1 MKHRFS
7 PALIAVPLA
16 LLLCLALYYFTPV
29 SKQARGN
36 LTLWYAETDCPREV
50 MEALLTDYQNQTRR
64 LVTAAAFP
72 DEQALAA
79 AFETGR
85 PDLLFCSHVRAWDL
99 DEREGLTALQNMPPL
114 PASLDGVS
122 PQLGVCF
129 FPLGARLPLLVSGGG
144 AAPETLEALF
154 RRAAESGTPCLG
166 ADSWAD
172 VLYQGMFSLGRELHG
187 SLKAD
192 QRDEAYRK
200 LYNALAQAAYSGGI
214 ARVQAVPEHVRQGLL
229 EAVIVSSSALAGLE
243 DEAGLAVS
251 PLPPPEGGR
260 QAYSAELMGFAV
272 LADEKTRDEARAFL
286 EWLSTG
292 DNALFPAL
300 QAGLVP
306 MAAPAEAAG
315 ESAFA
320 RLLLSLSRG
329 ASLRYPDPGCD
340 FCQNREALE
349 ARLRQS
355 LDLLA

>member
-7 PALIAVPLA
+7 LALIAVPLA

-154 RRAAESGTPCLG
+154 QIGRA
-166 ADSWAD
+166 
-172 VLYQGMFSLGRELHG
+172 
-187 SLKAD
+187 
-192 QRDEAYRK
+192 
-200 LYNALAQAAYSGGI
+200 
-214 ARVQAVPEHVRQGLL
+214 HV
-229 EAVIVSSSALAGLE
+229 
-243 DEAGLAVS
+243 
-251 PLPPPEGGR
+251 
-260 QAYSAELMGFAV
+260 
-272 LADEKTRDEARAFL
+272 
-286 EWLSTG
+286 
-292 DNALFPAL
+292 
-300 QAGLVP
+300 
-306 MAAPAEAAG
+306 
-315 ESAFA
+315 
-320 RLLLSLSRG
+320 
-329 ASLRYPDPGCD
+329 
-340 FCQNREALE
+340 
-349 ARLRQS
+349 
-355 LDLLA
+355 